1 MFHRFDNF
9 MKTYSLLFTISEASP
24 VNADDDYGYY
34 YEDDDAQIE
43 EEEKPEPKVVSKS
56 QKLEVKKN
64 ENIKLFCDVEDL
76 GIF

>member
-9 MKTYSLLFTISEASP
+9 MKVYSLLFTISEASP
-24 VNADDDYGYY
+24 VNADDYGYY

-56 QKLEVKKN
+56 QKLEVKNN